1 MKGRAEK
8 ILDGLW
14 MVGDGRLSHPKDACA
29 YLVDGG
35 AELALIDAGAGE
47 NPAAILRNIE
57 AAGKEIKRLKW
68 ILITHCHI
76 DHIGGIDH
84 IRRETGAQVMCH
96 AKCAEVLAIGDSSR
110 TAAKWYGMSL
120 EPITVDVTFD
130 APSETV
136 KFGSAELTLLHT
148 PGHSPD
154 SISIYGTIAGK
165 KVLFGQ
171 DIHGPFSP
179 VLGSDIEQWK
189 QSMCKL
195 IELRADILCEGH
207 YGVIREQKQVEQFI
221 RSFLD
226 EYE

>member
-14 MVGDGRLSHPKDACA
+14 MVGDGRLSHPKDACV

-35 AELALIDAGAGE
+35 HEMALIDAGAGE
-47 NPAAILRNIE
+47 NPDAILRNIE
-57 AAGKEIKRLKW
+57 AAAHDVSRLKW
-68 ILITHCHI
+68 ILVTHCHI
-76 DHIGGIDH
+76 DHVGGIPYLG
-84 IRRETGAQVMCH
+84 RKTGAKVMCH
-96 AKCAEVLAIGDSSR
+96 AKCAEILAIGDDSR

-120 EPITVDVTFD
+120 EPITSDVTFD
-130 APSETV
+130 GPSETV
-136 KFGSAELTLLHT
+136 KFGNAELTLLHT

-154 SISIYGTIAGK
+154 SISIYGTIADK

-179 VLGSDIEQWK
+179 VLGSDIELWR
-189 QSMCKL
+189 QSMRKL
-195 IELRADILCEGH
+195 IELRAEILCEGH

-221 RSFLD
+221 RSFL
-226 EYE
+226 EENA